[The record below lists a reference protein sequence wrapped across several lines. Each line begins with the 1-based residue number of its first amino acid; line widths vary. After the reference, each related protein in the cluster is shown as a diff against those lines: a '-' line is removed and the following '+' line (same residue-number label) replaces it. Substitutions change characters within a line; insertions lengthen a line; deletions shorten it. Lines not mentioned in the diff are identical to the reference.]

1 MGFRF
6 IDGNTK
12 RTPTPPSHEEL
23 QHKKT
28 TPHEEIIWDLSSQI
42 GELKNEN
49 MMLKLQIKEIKNILN
64 FG

>member
-1 MGFRF
+1 MGFEF
-6 IDGNTK
+6 L
-12 RTPTPPSHEEL
+12 TPEERDAKQGGIKHES
-23 QHKKT
+23 KKT
-28 TPHEEIIWDLSSQI
+28 SSPKEIIWDLSSQI

>member
-12 RTPTPPSHEEL
+12 RTPTPPS
-23 QHKKT
+23 
-28 TPHEEIIWDLSSQI
+28 HEEIIWDLSSQI